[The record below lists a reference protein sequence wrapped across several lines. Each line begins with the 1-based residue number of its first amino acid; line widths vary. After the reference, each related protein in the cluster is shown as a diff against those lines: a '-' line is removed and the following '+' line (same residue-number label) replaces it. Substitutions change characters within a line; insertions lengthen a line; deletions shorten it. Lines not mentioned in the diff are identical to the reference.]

1 MNNYERFYYE
11 TDIAI
16 KLMYNF
22 LNSDSQNHEHGAN
35 KVLKT
40 LEQLKI
46 DPASLRFSLTSLI
59 DITSFALNK
68 EKIEH
73 QVNFDWDNYKAEIT
87 SKLNNFEKRYSKIP
101 YFKEWLQVSDCAE
114 KYKTEHAKFWI
125 KKVRDAFLHGKFELD
140 YSKNSPYS
148 EIKINQGSATRTDV
162 SIKIYEPGLTEFIE
176 DNFRNIYN
184 DGCGIKDFYTFLEYP
199 DVNITDFDSLEKYI
213 KSVIVRRYTIDYDNF
228 TYDGITFNSA
238 DGQKFKPLIIPR
250 QVTEISGSTPKTPDF
265 LIQSGYTSTLKP
277 EKANLLAKIIDK
289 KSGYIYNSGRKKDIV
304 HKFFSNYSFTN
315 ESINSLLQEI
325 VSVNNYVYFAVDQKC
340 VPKSNYKKSFALIDY
355 FKDNLKPTF
364 TLLQLYRFSY
374 RLQNSNFKPI
384 DYTKLDCEKLFL
396 NLTPELMEERI
407 TKTLE
412 KLPSV
417 TRKEATN
424 RAYIE
429 VIRDALA
436 HGNVT
441 LETRL
446 NEDLSTMD
454 KVFVFIDAWTDK
466 LGNYTE
472 TKLETNVG
480 CLEYLFTEIDKD
492 LDFLPYKD
500 LDV

>member
-22 LNSDSQNHEHGAN
+22 LNSDTQNHEHVAK

-59 DITSFALNK
+59 DIASFALNK
-68 EKIEH
+68 EKIERH
-73 QVNFDWDNYKAEIT
+73 ADIDWDNYKPEIT

-114 KYKTEHAKFWI
+114 KYKTEHTKFWI

-140 YSKNSPYS
+140 YSKNCPYS
-148 EIKINQGSATRTDV
+148 EIKINQGSATKTDV
-162 SIKIYEPGLTEFIE
+162 NIKIYEPELTEFIE

-184 DGCGIKDFYTFLEYP
+184 KGYGIKDVYSYLQYP
-199 DVNITDFDSLEKYI
+199 DINIYNFTSLEEYLKNTALYNYSIDFD
-213 KSVIVRRYTIDYDNF
+213 NF
-228 TYDGITFNSA
+228 SYDGMTLNSA
-238 DGQKFKPLIIPR
+238 DGQKIKPYISPKQVSEIP
-250 QVTEISGSTPKTPDF
+250 GGAPKVPDF
-265 LIQSGYTSTLKP
+265 LVKSGDTLLLNP

-289 KSGYIYNSGRKKDIV
+289 KSGYIYNSGKKRDII
-304 HKFFSNYSFTN
+304 HKYFSNYSFTYQM
-315 ESINSLLQEI
+315 INSLLQEI
-325 VSVNNYVYFAVDQKC
+325 VSANNYVYFAVDQKC
-340 VPKSNYKKSFALIDY
+340 VPKSNYKNTFAIID
-355 FKDNLKPTF
+355 FCKDNLKPTF

-374 RLQNSNFKPI
+374 RLQNTNFKPI
-384 DYTKLDCEKLFL
+384 DYTKFDCDKSFL
-396 NLTPELMEERI
+396 TTTPELMNERI
-407 TKTLE
+407 TKILE
-412 KLPSV
+412 KFPNL

-424 RAYIE
+424 KAYLE
-429 VIRDALA
+429 VLRDALA
-436 HGNVT
+436 HGNVN

-446 NEDLSTMD
+446 NEDLSTMN
-454 KVFVFIDAWTDK
+454 KVFVFTDAWTDK

-472 TKLETNVG
+472 TKLETNVS
-480 CLEYLFTEIDKD
+480 CLEHLFTEIDKD
-492 LDFLPYKD
+492 LDFLTYKD
-500 LDV
+500 LDI